1 MLAFSALLLTSVT
14 AAAPTKELP
23 WFEFHDYPMRAFEK
37 HQEGVT
43 RFELL
48 VDPNGRA
55 ANCTITKSSGFEE
68 LDVKTC
74 KLASFRARFAPA
86 RSANG
91 QAVYGLY
98 RSQAIWVFPENVLPN
113 TAPGPDLQVSINK
126 FPQGTVDPPVV
137 KLAYMVD
144 QQGQVSGC
152 GALHGERAQ
161 PQALVDLAC
170 RELPGKLRISPAKTA
185 EGQPI
190 AAVHTAAV
198 EFVVAQASAQPTH

>member
-1 MLAFSALLLTSVT
+1 MLAISALLLTSVT
-14 AAAPTKELP
+14 AAAPTAKLP

-55 ANCTITKSSGFEE
+55 ANCTVTKSSGHEE
-68 LDVKTC
+68 LDQKTC
-74 KLASFRARFAPA
+74 KLASFRSRFAPA
-86 RSANG
+86 RG
-91 QAVYGLY
+91 PDGRPVYGVY
-98 RSQAIWVFPENVLPN
+98 RSQAIWVFPENTLPN

-126 FPQGTVDPPVV
+126 FPQGTFDPPVV
-137 KLAYMVD
+137 KVAYFVD
-144 QQGQVSGC
+144 PQGRSSAC

-170 RELPGKLRISPAKTA
+170 RELPSKLQMAPARTA
-185 EGQPI
+185 EGQPVP
-190 AAVHTAAV
+190 AVHTAAI
-198 EFVVAQASAQPTH
+198 EFVVTQASAQPAH